1 MRRTFLL
8 KSMLLLCALVAG
20 GSSVW
25 GVEGDTHDFP
35 QTTSVLLN
43 NSASIDEINIAEQ
56 AYPVKEVIISYTHN
70 KSLTGDFVTATVSVD
85 GSSWGSNAL
94 TCNTTTTSSFTGT
107 SATGAIVISF
117 VNHRTASSKQGTF
130 QVTNVRLVEGVADAP
145 NQVKKPTITIPSGP
159 FVSTKA
165 VTISTETD
173 GADIFY
179 TTNGDEPTSTSTK
192 YTAPFAISSTT
203 TIKAIAVKNEMIDS
217 HITTATF
224 TKETVL
230 DGIAGLKNSTTTGTA
245 TTYYVNLTNAQI
257 TYASG
262 TTGYIED
269 ATTGFYVY
277 GPTVTLN
284 KVYNGIFEIESK
296 LYYSN
301 PQITALAVVE
311 GEGTITDGSAKAPT
325 DITLSELEENF
336 NSNLGRQMKISG
348 ALISSGPKIG
358 TINVNDIGENTI
370 TAGKG
375 YDLVG
380 YPSVYNSGKRFNVVS
395 AVNVPIAPTITVTDQ
410 SIACGSTFT
419 VDDSKITGGAIT
431 VTSANTAVATVS
443 GLVITGQSVG
453 TVTITVSTAAT
464 EDFNA
469 GSETFVLT
477 ITAPEGKATK
487 PSGASVIEFDFTT
500 NDDWGIPT
508 QETSTDASYTSGS
521 YTFDVSGSHYFQSTN
536 NYFMLK
542 YPGSL
547 TFPAF
552 DKKVTKIEVVGKS
565 GASSGTKENIYVGTN
580 AVSTEN
586 TGSAGT
592 NTFEINE
599 NYQEIGTI
607 YTLKVS
613 EKNAQI
619 TAINVTTTENVV
631 APKLTLSAT
640 GYASY
645 CSEYPLDFATANSDF
660 KAYYVS
666 NVDGATVTFTEITG
680 KIKGGQGIIL
690 YGTPG
695 AECQL
700 AYADSDTELA
710 SNKLVGTLAP
720 TYITTVNGDYTNFG
734 LSGGK
739 FVKIDNGTLPANK
752 AYLPVL
758 TANLPTSA
766 PTFSIVFDDAT
777 GISRV
782 ENVQVANDQYYDLQG
797 RRVAQPTKGLYIV
810 NGRKVVV
817 K

>member
-1 MRRTFLL
+1 MRRRFLL
-8 KSMLLLCALVAG
+8 KSLLLLCALVAG
-20 GSSVW
+20 SSSVW
-25 GVEGDTHDFP
+25 AAEGDTHDFP
-35 QTTSVLLN
+35 QSTSVVLN
-43 NSASIDEINIAEQ
+43 SGASIASIEIAEQ
-56 AYPVKEVIISYTHN
+56 TYPVKEVIISYTHN
-70 KSLTGDFVTATVSVD
+70 KSLTDDFVTASVSVD
-85 GSSWGSNAL
+85 NTSWGSNAL

-107 SATGAIVISF
+107 STTGAIVISF

-130 QVTNVRLVEGVADAP
+130 QVTNVRLVEGLADAP
-145 NQVKKPTITIPSGP
+145 NQVKKPTITIPAGP
-159 FVSTKA
+159 FVSTKT

-173 GADIFY
+173 GADIYY
-179 TTNGDEPTSTSTK
+179 TTNGDDPTNASTK
-192 YTAPFAISSTT
+192 YTTPFEISATT
-203 TIKAIAVKNEMIDS
+203 TIKAIASKSEMTDS
-217 HITTATF
+217 HIASVTF

-230 DGIAGLKNSTTTGTA
+230 DGIAGLKSSTTTGTA

-269 ATTGFYVY
+269 ASAGFYVY
-277 GPTVTLN
+277 GPTVSLN
-284 KVYNGIFEIESK
+284 KVYNGIFEITSK

-301 PQITALAVVE
+301 PQITDLAAVE
-311 GEGTITDGSAKAPT
+311 GEGVITDGSEKAPT
-325 DITLSELEENF
+325 DIILSELEENF

-348 ALISSGPKIG
+348 ALISSGSKIG
-358 TINVNDIGENTI
+358 TINVIDLGENAI
-370 TAGKG
+370 TVGKG

-395 AVNVPIAPTITVTDQ
+395 AVLVPIAPTITVTDQ

-431 VTSANTAVATVS
+431 VTSGNTAVATVS
-443 GLVITGQSVG
+443 GLVITGQAVG

-477 ITAPEGKATK
+477 VTAPEGKSAE
-487 PSGASVIEFDFTT
+487 PSGESVIEFDFTT
-500 NDDWGIPT
+500 NDEWDIPT
-508 QETSTDASYTSGS
+508 TETSDDASYTSGS
-521 YTFDVSGSHYFQSTN
+521 YTFDVSGAHYFSSN

-547 TFPAF
+547 TFPVF
-552 DKKVTKIEVVGKS
+552 DKKVTKIDVVGKS

-580 AVSTEN
+580 AVSTEK
-586 TGSAGT
+586 TGSTGT
-592 NTFEINE
+592 NTFEIDE
-599 NYQEIGTI
+599 NYQDIGTI

-619 TAINVTTTENVV
+619 TAIKVTTTESVI

-645 CSEYPLDFATANSDF
+645 CSEYPLDFTTANSDF
-660 KAYYVS
+660 KAYYVNNIEGS
-666 NVDGATVTFTEITG
+666 TVTFSEITG

-690 YGTPG
+690 YGTPNT
-695 AECQL
+695 ECQL
-700 AYADSDTELA
+700 AYADSDAEL
-710 SNKLVGTLAP
+710 SGNKLVGTLAP